1 MRRLDLI
8 LSKLEGVRKSGKQF
22 VAKCP
27 AHADNSP
34 SLRVS
39 ETPDERILLHC
50 FAGCMAVD
58 VLGAIGLAFS
68 DLYPE
73 RLADYLPSI
82 RETPAHGKSDLEFE
96 RQYFLECQHRLRSRQ
111 PLTNEQQQRLTL
123 AIKRL
128 KAAA

>member
-50 FAGCMAVD
+50 FAGCPALS
-58 VLGAIGLAFS
+58 VLQAIGLEFS

-73 RLADYLPSI
+73 KLSDYLPRI
-82 RETPAHGKSDLEFE
+82 RVEPSGKSDLEFE
-96 RQYFLECQHRLRSRQ
+96 RQYFLECQHRLRAHIH
-111 PLTNEQQQRLTL
+111 LTGEQQQRLAL